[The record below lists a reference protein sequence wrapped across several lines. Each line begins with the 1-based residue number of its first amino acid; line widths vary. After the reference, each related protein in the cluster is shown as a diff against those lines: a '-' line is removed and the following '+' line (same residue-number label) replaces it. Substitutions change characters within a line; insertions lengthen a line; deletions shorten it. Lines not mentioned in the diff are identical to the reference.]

1 MTFKRSRGR
10 PKNPPKF
17 RELMEELI
25 PAEAIFEEDEVKM
38 YEGLISIYLKD
49 FDEEHLTANDMDD
62 LMGIALNKVLEMR
75 LLKNSK
81 GAKTDKLLDASA
93 SIEKIRKQTEK
104 LKENLATR
112 RKDRI
117 DPKKFSGFSIVDLA
131 VSYDM
136 DKKRELVDKAT
147 KFMKE
152 EKEVGESELLIGN
165 SNDPDVKP
173 ISIEDD

>member
-17 RELMEELI
+17 RELMEELM
-25 PAEAIFEEDEVKM
+25 PTEEIFDEDEVKM
-38 YEGLISIYLKD
+38 YEGLLSIYLKD
-49 FDEEHLTANDMDD
+49 FDEEHLTASDMDD

-75 LLKNSK
+75 LLKDSK
-81 GAKTDKLLDASA
+81 GVKVDKLLDTAS
-93 SIEKIRKQTEK
+93 SIEKIRKQTDK
-104 LKENLATR
+104 LKDNLATR

-136 DKKRELVDKAT
+136 DKKRKMIEKAT
-147 KFMKE
+147 EFRKE
-152 EKEVGESELLIGN
+152 EEEVLESELLVGN
-165 SNDPDVKP
+165 RDDPDVEA
-173 ISIEDD
+173 IDTDD

>member
-17 RELMEELI
+17 RELMDDLI
-25 PAEAIFEEDEVKM
+25 PAEAIFEEEEVKM
-38 YEGLISIYLKD
+38 YKGLISIYLKD
-49 FDEEHLTANDMDD
+49 FDEENLTANDMDD

-81 GAKTDKLLDASA
+81 GAQTDKLLDASA

-131 VSYDM
+131 VAYDM
-136 DKKRELVDKAT
+136 EKKREMMEKAI
-147 KFMKE
+147 KFNKE
-152 EKEVGESELLIGN
+152 EEKVLESELLIGN
-165 SNDPDVKP
+165 SNDPDVE
-173 ISIEDD
+173 SVESEDE

>member
-10 PKNPPKF
+10 PKSPPKF
-17 RELMEELI
+17 RELMEELM
-25 PAEAIFEEDEVKM
+25 PTEEIFEEDEIKM

-49 FDEEHLTANDMDD
+49 FDEENLTANDMDD

-75 LLKNSK
+75 LLKDSK

-136 DKKRELVDKAT
+136 EKKREMMDKAT
-147 KFMKE
+147 KFRKE
-152 EKEVGESELLIGN
+152 EEKTLESELLIGN
-165 SNDPDVKP
+165 KNDPDVEA
-173 ISIEDD
+173 IDTDE

>member
-25 PAEAIFEEDEVKM
+25 PAEEIFDEDEVKI

-62 LMGIALNKVLEMR
+62 LMGIALNKVLEIR
-75 LLKNSK
+75 LLKHSK
-81 GAKTDKLLDASA
+81 GAATDKLLDASA

-136 DKKRELVDKAT
+136 EKKREMMDKVT
-147 KFMKE
+147 KFKKE
-152 EKEVGESELLIGN
+152 EEKIIESELLIGN
-165 SNDPDVKP
+165 KNDPDVEA
-173 ISIEDD
+173 IDTEE

>member
-1 MTFKRSRGR
+1 M
-10 PKNPPKF
+10 
-17 RELMEELI
+17 
-25 PAEAIFEEDEVKM
+25 PAEAIFEEDEIKM

-49 FDEEHLTANDMDD
+49 FDEGNLTANDMDD

-75 LLKNSK
+75 LLRHSK
-81 GAKTDKLLDASA
+81 GATADKLLDASA

-112 RKDRI
+112 RRDRI

-136 DKKRELVDKAT
+136 EKKREMMDKAT
-147 KFMKE
+147 KFRKE
-152 EKEVGESELLIGN
+152 EEEILESELLIGN
-165 SNDPDVKP
+165 RDDPDAEA
-173 ISIEDD
+173 IDTDE

>member
-25 PAEAIFEEDEVKM
+25 PAEEIFEEDEIKM

-49 FDEEHLTANDMDD
+49 FDEENLTANDMDD

-75 LLKNSK
+75 LLKDSK

-112 RKDRI
+112 RRDRI
-117 DPKKFSGFSIVDLA
+117 DPKKFQGFSIVDLA
-131 VSYDM
+131 VAYDM
-136 DKKRELVDKAT
+136 EKKREMMDKAT
-147 KFMKE
+147 KFRKE
-152 EKEVGESELLIGN
+152 EEKILDSELLIGN
-165 SNDPDVKP
+165 RDDPDVET
-173 ISIEDD
+173 IDTDE

>member
-25 PAEAIFEEDEVKM
+25 PAEAIFEEDEIKM
-38 YEGLISIYLKD
+38 YKGLISIYLKD

-75 LLKNSK
+75 LLRDSK

-93 SIEKIRKQTEK
+93 SIEKVRKQTDK

-131 VSYDM
+131 VAYDM
-136 DKKRELVDKAT
+136 EKKREMMDKAI
-147 KFMKE
+147 KFRKE
-152 EKEVGESELLIGN
+152 EEEILESELLVGN
-165 SNDPDVKP
+165 SHDPDVET
-173 ISIEDD
+173 IDTDE

>member
-1 MTFKRSRGR
+1 MAFKRSRGR

-25 PAEAIFEEDEVKM
+25 PAKEIFEEEELKM

-49 FDEEHLTANDMDD
+49 FDEENLTANDMDD

-75 LLKNSK
+75 LLKDSK

-136 DKKRELVDKAT
+136 DKKREMIDKAT
-147 KFMKE
+147 KFKKE
-152 EKEVGESELLIGN
+152 EEEIFESELLIGN
-165 SNDPDVKP
+165 SNDPDIKNME
-173 ISIEDD
+173 SEDE

>member
-17 RELMEELI
+17 RELMEELM
-25 PAEAIFEEDEVKM
+25 PVKEIFEEDEIEM
-38 YEGLISIYLKD
+38 YKGLISIYLKD

-62 LMGIALNKVLEMR
+62 LMGLALNKVLEMR
-75 LLKNSK
+75 LLKDSR

-136 DKKRELVDKAT
+136 DKKRELVAKTT

-152 EKEVGESELLIGN
+152 EEETSESELLIGN

-173 ISIEDD
+173 INIEDD